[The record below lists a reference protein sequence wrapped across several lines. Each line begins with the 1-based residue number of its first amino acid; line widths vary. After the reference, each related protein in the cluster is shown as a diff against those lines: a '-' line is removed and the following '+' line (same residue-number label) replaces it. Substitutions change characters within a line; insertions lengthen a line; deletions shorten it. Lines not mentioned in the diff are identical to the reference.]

1 MGRTVGGQDD
11 LLVALVEIVEGMEEL
26 LLRGVFAGNELNIV
40 DQEQVRAA
48 VFEAELVVLAF
59 AQSVDQLVGELVA
72 LDIDDVVVRMRFVNL
87 VGNGIEQVR
96 LADAG
101 RAVDEKRVIGIC
113 RLFRDGDGCG
123 VCKAVA
129 VADDEVIEGEL
140 RIELN
145 ETRLLFARAVGVD
158 LRFIQNDQLKLHVE
172 QILERFLNID
182 RAARDDHVLA
192 EGRRREEDEL
202 LIGQLQHL
210 GVVKPGRDDGGREL
224 LLHVTENL
232 RPDIR

>member
-101 RAVDEKRVIGIC
+101 RAV
-113 RLFRDGDGCG
+113 
-123 VCKAVA
+123 
-129 VADDEVIEGEL
+129 
-140 RIELN
+140 
-145 ETRLLFARAVGVD
+145 
-158 LRFIQNDQLKLHVE
+158 
-172 QILERFLNID
+172 
-182 RAARDDHVLA
+182 
-192 EGRRREEDEL
+192 EESGL
-202 LIGQLQHL
+202 
-210 GVVKPGRDDGGREL
+210 
-224 LLHVTENL
+224 
-232 RPDIR
+232 